1 MALTALGLLAAYLIG
16 AIPIGFLVT
25 RAAGGTDIR
34 RAGSGNIGA
43 TNVLRTLGTG
53 PAVLTLVGDIVKGYL
68 AVRAARAIGPEAWAA
83 AGGAVAAVAGNC
95 WPVFLR
101 FRGGK
106 GVATGLGAFLTLIPW
121 AVAVIVGNCWPVF
134 LGFRGG
140 KGVAT
145 GLGAFLA
152 LIPWAVGPAALLW
165 LAVTGIS
172 RYVSMA
178 SVVACLS
185 LPVGALLLGYPRHS
199 VVAAAIAA
207 LIIVWRHRENIARL
221 ASGTERRLGERAR
234 TA

>member
-1 MALTALGLLAAYLIG
+1 VALSALGLLAAYLIG
-16 AIPIGFLVT
+16 AIPVGFLVA
-25 RAAGGTDIR
+25 RSAGGTDIR
-34 RAGSGNIGA
+34 RSGSGNIGA

-83 AGGAVAAVAGNC
+83 AGGTVAAIA
-95 WPVFLR
+95 
-101 FRGGK
+101 
-106 GVATGLGAFLTLIPW
+106 
-121 AVAVIVGNCWPVF
+121 GNCWPVF

-145 GLGAFLA
+145 GLGAFLG
-152 LIPWAVGPAALLW
+152 LIPWAVAPAAVLW
-165 LAVTGIS
+165 LAVTAIS
-172 RYVSMA
+172 RYVSLA

-185 LPVGALLLGYPRHS
+185 LPVGALLLGYPRHA

-207 LIIVWRHRENIARL
+207 LIIVWRHRENIARV
-221 ASGTERRLGERAR
+221 ASGTERRLGERTR